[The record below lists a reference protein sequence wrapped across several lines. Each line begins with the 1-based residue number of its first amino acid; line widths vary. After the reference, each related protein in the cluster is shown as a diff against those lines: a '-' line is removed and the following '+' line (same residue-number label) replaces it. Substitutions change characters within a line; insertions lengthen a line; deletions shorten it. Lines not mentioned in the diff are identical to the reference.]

1 MRNEATP
8 IPVYGEVKW
17 GDFPASHLAD
27 YWKVSGRPQDR
38 KEKISTSSIFV
49 GVLYIYMC
57 YIHLLHTYVYIYI
70 HIHIYIYK
78 YIL

>member
-38 KEKISTSSIFV
+38 RRKNPNIFYLCW
-49 GVLYIYMC
+49 GTLYIHVLYTFI
-57 YIHLLHTYVYIYI
+57 TYIYI
-70 HIHIYIYK
+70 YIQIHIYI
-78 YIL
+78 L